1 MCLCLCLCVCIYSQV
16 CIRVCILCFPRGV
29 NGFISILF
37 YNLSRSLMAIQC
49 ISCHSSQDISR
60 VPSSLDLPLCVCT
73 QLFGLAQPIHS
84 GTSHTMSFHFCFSY
98 IISQSS
104 PGNQD
109 SQIQI
114 LLCFRAYQL
123 ISLPLNVP
131 SWFYGI
137 SSII

>member
-1 MCLCLCLCVCIYSQV
+1 MFVFTPVHMHLFIGVHTRVHSLFSTRCQWIHLNSFLQPEQV
-16 CIRVCILCFPRGV
+16 I
-29 NGFISILF
+29 N
-37 YNLSRSLMAIQC
+37 AIQC
-49 ISCHSSQDISR
+49 ISCHSSQGISR
-60 VPSSLDLPLCVCT
+60 VPNSLDLPLCVCT